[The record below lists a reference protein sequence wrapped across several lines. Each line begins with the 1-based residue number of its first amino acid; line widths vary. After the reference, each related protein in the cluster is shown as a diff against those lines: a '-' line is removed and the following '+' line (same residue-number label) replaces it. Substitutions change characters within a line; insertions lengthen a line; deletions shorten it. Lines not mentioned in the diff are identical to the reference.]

1 MPGESPTSNSG
12 YGAASPDET
21 CFMLLRR
28 WGDDADLDRPEQIT
42 FPAEREERVETNNS
56 RTGEVEVPV
65 TLRQIIAVMSPAER
79 INVVL
84 CLLGVA
90 GNTDPDQFLD
100 DPAYVQIAID
110 AGCIPPQ

>member
-1 MPGESPTSNSG
+1 M
-12 YGAASPDET
+12 
-21 CFMLLRR
+21 
-28 WGDDADLDRPEQIT
+28 
-42 FPAEREERVETNNS
+42 
-56 RTGEVEVPV
+56 